1 MCGCVVDITGS
12 RSIGGGGGLPDG
24 KPGGSTMGLRVGF
37 PGLDLMVMGGAT
49 VSKNLPRDCVAI

>member
-1 MCGCVVDITGS
+1 M
-12 RSIGGGGGLPDG
+12 GLPDG